1 MQPEYLNTVT
11 VRKMNHIHITRCE
24 ITKYRTT
31 AFRCHT
37 KYIGKINPDHTVL
50 YYYVLNRFWFSFS
63 SGTGYPLRRNR
74 IIICPK
80 KTIPNRHVT
89 GIARIYTV
97 IITYTGTC
105 QTNTIYQNPVTILR
119 YNSPIIRTFYDNIPH
134 YQIIAVLSIYHI
146 VSGAGIMFPIGT
158 I

>member
-1 MQPEYLNTVT
+1 
-11 VRKMNHIHITRCE
+11 MNHIHITRCE

-37 KYIGKINPDHTVL
+37 KYIGKSTQNTQ
-50 YYYVLNRFWFSFS
+50 FSTTIFS
-63 SGTGYPLRRNR
+63 TGFDSLSPPARV
-74 IIICPK
+74 
-80 KTIPNRHVT
+80 IPFGETESSSVRKNNSESSRYWNCKDLHRHHYLH
-89 GIARIYTV
+89 GNLPNEYDLS
-97 IITYTGTC
+97 
-105 QTNTIYQNPVTILR
+105 NPVTILR